1 MLTSSKAEMSTVE
14 PFLVIIVKGNAEV
27 LVCLVRDARSTLVAD
42 VKLILLAVVPSSL
55 KLVNA
60 VNAPKSTEVIF
71 VS

>member
-1 MLTSSKAEMSTVE
+1 MSIVA

-27 LVCLVRDARSTLVAD
+27 LVCLVKDARSMLVAE
-42 VKLILLAVVPSSL
+42 VKLILLAVEPSSL

-60 VNAPKSTEVIF
+60 VIAPKSTEVIF

>member
-1 MLTSSKAEMSTVE
+1 MLTSSKAEMSSVE

-42 VKLILLAVVPSSL
+42 VKLILLAVSVPSSL
-55 KLVNA
+55 
-60 VNAPKSTEVIF
+60 I

>member
-1 MLTSSKAEMSTVE
+1 MSIVA

-27 LVCLVRDARSTLVAD
+27 LVCLVKDARSTLVAD

-71 VS
+71 LFHNHH